1 MQGNSVHIVSATR
14 SNEADFWLNSLL
26 GRSLSQPQHC
36 DLSARICFNNSEP
49 LPLHYNASIDAVD
62 EGIIIFCHDDVDLGA
77 SSLIPSLEAALERF
91 NIVGVAGNQ
100 RSWPGQSSWWLK
112 PNGIDF
118 DYPFLSGAISHGLP
132 ESAKLDVFGP
142 TPMPVLMLDGVFI
155 AVNVCTLHNSNLRF
169 DQRFAFH
176 LYDSDFCK
184 SAQLQGFSM
193 GTWPLSLVHASGGD
207 IANASFHD
215 ALVLFKAKWN
225 NKEGSNDITDLF
237 KQARSF
243 EQSSNWAEAEAIY
256 CSLLDSLPNHPGLL
270 LRYGCVLFSKGDFAA
285 ASQPLRQ
292 ALAIAP
298 HLTRA
303 ADLLLA
309 LALEFQ
315 LVGQLADAI
324 ELQRCVLRAFPK
336 RLDMLFDLGSSLML
350 QGKIDAAKACFSRLL
365 KYSPQ
370 HPAGLHQLGLVEEAL
385 GNLEEA
391 YRLQE
396 AALKLSPDNTEVLLC
411 FELLRLQLC
420 DWVNHEERLAIL
432 QASILNWIEQ
442 PFGSALSPLRL
453 LYLPFSLD
461 IQRSI
466 CERWVMAQCKQ
477 LASRTVYPR
486 LFDNNIIKNRR
497 LRIGY
502 LSADFRDHAM
512 GSLIHGVFAYHDR
525 SRFEVFA
532 YALADIDDVYSD
544 LVKKGVE
551 HFLVVA
557 GFSDEQLAARIS
569 SDGIDIL
576 IDLMGHTHHNRIGVL
591 ARKPAAIQLHYLGFP
606 GSLGCDFIDGV
617 IADQWLI
624 PPEHEYGYLERV
636 FRLPWGFVSS
646 PAPNSVL
653 QSHLDKSL
661 REQLGLLPEHIV
673 FACFNRIEKINPNI
687 FAVWME
693 ILKAVPDVV
702 LLLVLEQ
709 PIAKQRLSQQV
720 ANAGVDP
727 ERLFFSN
734 KVSSAVFPELCGV
747 ADLLLDTSPYGSGAT
762 AVAALAAG
770 VPLLTCPGNTFAS
783 RMGASL
789 CAATG
794 LEHLI
799 CSDFASYLDCAV
811 GLGNNPAELTRL
823 KRFLV
828 DGRHSLPLFNTG
840 AWVGHLEQLF
850 EQLADEFSK

>member
-1 MQGNSVHIVSATR
+1 MSCNSVHIVSATR
-14 SNEADFWLNSLL
+14 LDETDFWKHSLL
-26 GRSLSQPQHC
+26 GCSLQQPQHRE
-36 DLSARICFNNSEP
+36 LLARICFNNSKP
-49 LPLHYNASIDAVD
+49 LALHYNASIDAVD

-77 SSLIPSLEAALERF
+77 ISLIPSLGAALDRF
-91 NIVGVAGNQ
+91 DLVGVAGNQ
-100 RSWPGQSSWWLK
+100 RSWPGQFCWWLS

-132 ESAKLDVFGP
+132 ESSQPVNFGP

-155 AVNVCTLHNSNLRF
+155 AVNINRLKSSNLRF

-176 LYDSDFCK
+176 FYDSDFCK
-184 SAQLQGFSM
+184 SAQLQGLSM
-193 GTWPLSLVHASGGD
+193 GTWPLPLVHASGGD
-207 IANASFHD
+207 IANSSFHE
-215 ALVLFKAKWN
+215 ALVLFKDKWY
-225 NKEGSNDITDLF
+225 EHEISNDITVLF

-243 EQSSNWAEAEAIY
+243 EQYSNWSDAEAIY

-285 ASQPLRQ
+285 AVQPLRQ

-298 HLTRA
+298 DLIRA
-303 ADLLLA
+303 ADRLLA
-309 LALEFQ
+309 LAREFL
-315 LVGQLADAI
+315 LVGQLSDAV

-350 QGKIDAAKACFSRLL
+350 QGKVDAAKACFLRLL

-391 YRLQE
+391 YMLQE

-411 FELLRLQLC
+411 FELLCLQLC
-420 DWVNHEERLAIL
+420 DWVNHEERLSVL
-432 QASILNWIEQ
+432 QASILDWLEQ
-442 PFGSALSPLRL
+442 PFSSPLSPLRL

-466 CERWVMAQCKQ
+466 SERWVFAQCNH
-477 LASRTVYPR
+477 LASRIVYPKP
-486 LFDNNIIKNRR
+486 LDCNIIKNKR

-512 GSLIHGVFAYHDR
+512 GSLIHSVFSHHDR

-557 GFSDEQLAARIS
+557 GFSDEELAVRIS
-569 SDGIDIL
+569 LDAIDIL
-576 IDLMGHTHHNRIGVL
+576 IDLMGHTHQNRIGVL

-617 IADQWLI
+617 IADEWLI

-653 QSHLDKSL
+653 QAHTEKSS
-661 REQLGLLPEHIV
+661 RELLGLLPEHIV
-673 FACFNRIEKINPNI
+673 FACFNRIEKINPHI
-687 FAVWME
+687 FAVWMQ

-720 ANAGVDP
+720 ANSGVDP

-734 KVSSAVFPELCGV
+734 KVSSVVFPELCGV

-799 CSDFASYLDCAV
+799 CSSFAAYLDCAV
-811 GLGNNPAELTRL
+811 GLGQQPAELRRL
-823 KRFLV
+823 KRFLL
-828 DGRHSLPLFNTG
+828 DGKQQLPLFNTG

-850 EQLADEFSK
+850 EQLADEFLK

>member
-1 MQGNSVHIVSATR
+1 MPGLSVYIVSATR
-14 SNEADFWLNSLL
+14 SNEADFWLHSLL
-26 GRSLSQPQHC
+26 GCSLKQPQHS
-36 DLSARICFNNSEP
+36 DLSARICFNNTQP
-49 LPLHYNASIDAVD
+49 LALHYNASIDALG
-62 EGIIIFCHDDVDLGA
+62 EGILIFCHDDVDLGA
-77 SSLIPSLEAALERF
+77 DSLIPSLEAALERF
-91 NIVGVAGNQ
+91 DIVGVAGNQ
-100 RSWPGQSSWWLK
+100 RSWPGQFCWWLS

-118 DYPFLSGAISHGLP
+118 DNPYLSGAIRHGLP
-132 ESAKLDVFGP
+132 ENAKLDVFGP

-155 AVNVCTLHNSNLRF
+155 ALNINRLKSSNLRF

-176 LYDSDFCK
+176 FYDSDFCK
-184 SAQLQGFSM
+184 SAQLQGLSM
-193 GTWPLSLVHASGGD
+193 GTWPLPLVHASGGD
-207 IANASFHD
+207 IANSSFHE
-215 ALVLFKAKWN
+215 ALVLFKDKWY
-225 NKEGSNDITDLF
+225 EHEISNDITDLF
-237 KQARSF
+237 KQARGF
-243 EQSSNWAEAEAIY
+243 EQSSNWADAEAIY
-256 CSLLDSLPNHPGLL
+256 YSLLDSLPNHPGLL
-270 LRYGCVLFSKGDFAA
+270 LRYGCVLLSKGDFAA
-285 ASQPLRQ
+285 AVQPLRQ

-298 HLTRA
+298 DLTRA
-303 ADLLLA
+303 ADRLLA
-309 LALEFQ
+309 LAREFQ
-315 LVGQLADAI
+315 LVGQLSDAVA
-324 ELQRCVLRAFPK
+324 LQRCVLRAFPK

-350 QGKIDAAKACFSRLL
+350 QGKVDAAKACFSRLL

-370 HPAGLHQLGLVEEAL
+370 HSAGLHQLGLVEEAL
-385 GNLEEA
+385 CNLEEA
-391 YRLQE
+391 YRLQQ
-396 AALKLSPDNTEVLLC
+396 AALQLSPDNTEVLLC

-420 DWVNHEERLAIL
+420 EWVNHEERLAIL

-466 CERWVMAQCKQ
+466 CERWVRAQCNQ
-477 LASRTVYPR
+477 LASRKAYPM
-486 LFDNNIIKNRR
+486 LLDYNIIKNRR

-512 GSLIHGVFAYHDR
+512 GSLIHGVFAQHDR
-525 SRFEVFA
+525 TRFEVFA
-532 YALADIDDVYSD
+532 YALADINDIYSD
-544 LVKKGVE
+544 FVQKGVE
-551 HFLVVA
+551 HFSVVA
-557 GFSDEQLAARIS
+557 GLSDEQLAARIS

-617 IADQWLI
+617 IADEWLI

-646 PAPNSVL
+646 PAPSSVP
-653 QSHLDKSL
+653 QSHIEKSS
-661 REQLGLLPEHIV
+661 RVQLGFLPEHVI
-673 FACFNRIEKINPNI
+673 FACFNRIEKINPHI

-727 ERLFFSN
+727 KRLFFSN
-734 KVSSAVFPELCGV
+734 KVSSADFPELCGV

-811 GLGNNPAELTRL
+811 GLGQKPAELRRL

-828 DGRHSLPLFNTG
+828 DGRRTLPLFNTK

-850 EQLADEFSK
+850 EQLIDEFLK

>member
-1 MQGNSVHIVSATR
+1 MSWNSVHIVSATR
-14 SNEADFWLNSLL
+14 LDETDFWQHSLL
-26 GRSLSQPQHC
+26 GCSLQQPQHRE
-36 DLSARICFNNSEP
+36 LLPRICFTNSKP
-49 LPLHYNASIDAVD
+49 LALHYNLAIEAVD
-62 EGIIIFCHDDVDLGA
+62 EGILIFCHDDVHLGNV
-77 SSLIPSLEAALERF
+77 SLIPAIEAALDRF
-91 NIVGVAGNQ
+91 DLVGVAGNQ
-100 RSWPGQSSWWLK
+100 RSWPGQFCWWLS

-132 ESAKLDVFGP
+132 ESSHPVNFGP
-142 TPMPVLMLDGVFI
+142 TPKPVFMLDGVFI
-155 AVNVCTLHNSNLRF
+155 AANINRLKYSNLRF

-184 SAQLQGFSM
+184 SAQMQGLSM
-193 GTWPLSLVHASGGD
+193 CTWPLSLVHASGVD
-207 IANASFHD
+207 IANASFHQ
-215 ALVLFKAKWN
+215 ALVLFKDKWY
-225 NKEGSNDITDLF
+225 KPSFSSDIKDLF

-243 EQSSNWAEAEAIY
+243 EQSFNWSDAEAIY

-270 LRYGCVLFSKGDFAA
+270 LRYGCVLFSKGNFAA
-285 ASQPLRQ
+285 AVQPLRQ

-298 HLTRA
+298 DLIRA
-303 ADLLLA
+303 ADRLLA
-309 LALEFQ
+309 LAREFQ
-315 LVGQLADAI
+315 LVGQLSDAI
-324 ELQRCVLRAFPK
+324 EIQRCVLRAFPK

-350 QGKIDAAKACFSRLL
+350 QGKVDAAKACFLRLL

-370 HPAGLHQLGLVEEAL
+370 HPAGLHQLSLVEEAL

-391 YRLQE
+391 YMLQE

-411 FELLRLQLC
+411 FELLCLQLC
-420 DWVNHEERLAIL
+420 DWHNHEERLAVLHVCIL
-432 QASILNWIEQ
+432 DWLEQ

-466 CERWVMAQCKQ
+466 SERWVFAQCNH
-477 LASRTVYPR
+477 LASRIVHPKLLDY
-486 LFDNNIIKNRR
+486 NIMKNRR
-497 LRIGY
+497 LRICY

-544 LVKKGVE
+544 LVQKGVD

-576 IDLMGHTHHNRIGVL
+576 IDLMGHTHHSRIGVL

-606 GSLGCDFIDGV
+606 GSLGCDFIDGI
-617 IADQWLI
+617 IADDWLI
-624 PPEHEYGYLERV
+624 PPEHEYGYLERIY
-636 FRLPWGFVSS
+636 RLPWAFVSS
-646 PAPNSVL
+646 PIPSSL
-653 QSHLDKSL
+653 ILSKKEDSL
-661 REQLGLLPEHIV
+661 REQLGLLPEHVV
-673 FACFNRIEKINPNI
+673 FACFNRIEKINPHI
-687 FAVWME
+687 FAIWMQ

-709 PIAKQRLSQQV
+709 PIARQRLSQQV
-720 ANAGVDP
+720 ANSGVDP
-727 ERLFFSN
+727 ERLIFSN
-734 KVSSAVFPELCGV
+734 KVSSVVFPELCGV

-799 CSDFASYLDCAV
+799 CSSFAAYLDCAV
-811 GLGNNPAELTRL
+811 GLGQQPAELRRL
-823 KRFLV
+823 KRFLL
-828 DGRHSLPLFNTG
+828 DGKQQLPLFNTW

-850 EQLADEFSK
+850 EQLADQFLK

>member
-1 MQGNSVHIVSATR
+1 MPKNSVHIVSATR
-14 SNEADFWLNSLL
+14 LDHINFWHHSLL
-26 GRSLSQPQHC
+26 GRSLSRPQHS
-36 DLSARICFNNSEP
+36 DLTARICFNNSEP
-49 LPLHYNASIDAVD
+49 LALHYNSSIDAVD

-77 SSLIPSLEAALERF
+77 SSLIPFLEAALDRF
-91 NIVGVAGNQ
+91 DIVGVAGNQ

-142 TPMPVLMLDGVFI
+142 TPMPVFLLDGVFI
-155 AVNVCTLHNSNLRF
+155 AVNINRLKSSNLRF

-176 LYDSDFCK
+176 FYDSDFCK
-184 SAQLQGFSM
+184 SAQLQGLSM

-207 IANASFHD
+207 IANACFQQ

-225 NKEGSNDITDLF
+225 IQAVSTDINDLF

-243 EQSSNWAEAEAIY
+243 EQSFNWPEAEAIY
-256 CSLLDSLPNHPGLL
+256 CSLLDLLPNHPGLL
-270 LRYGCVLFSKGDFAA
+270 LRYGSVLFSKGDFVS

-298 HLTRA
+298 DLIRA
-303 ADLLLA
+303 ADRLLVLA
-309 LALEFQ
+309 REFQ
-315 LVGQLADAI
+315 LIGQLSDAI
-324 ELQRCVLRAFPK
+324 ELQRCVLRAFPN

-350 QGKIDAAKACFSRLL
+350 QGKVDAAKACFLRLL

-370 HPAGLHQLGLVEEAL
+370 HSAGLHQLGLVEEAL
-385 GNLEEA
+385 GNLEVA
-391 YRLQE
+391 YLLQE
-396 AALKLSPDNTEVLLC
+396 SALQLSPNNTEVLLC
-411 FELLRLQLC
+411 FELLCLQLC
-420 DWVNHEERLAIL
+420 DWVNHDERLAVL
-432 QASILNWIEQ
+432 QSSILDWLEQ

-453 LYLPFSLD
+453 LYLPFSLG

-477 LASRTVYPR
+477 LASQTVYCKP
-486 LFDNNIIKNRR
+486 LDYNIIKNRR

-532 YALADIDDVYSD
+532 YAIADINDVYSD
-544 LVKKGVE
+544 FVQKGVE

-557 GFSDEQLAARIS
+557 GLSDEQLAARIS

-624 PPEHEYGYLERV
+624 PPEHECGYLERI

-646 PAPNSVL
+646 PAPSLVP
-653 QSHLDKSL
+653 QAHIEKSS

-673 FACFNRIEKINPNI
+673 FACFNRIEKINPHI

-693 ILKAVPDVV
+693 ILKVVPDVV

-709 PIAKQRLSQQV
+709 PIAKQRLYQQV

-727 ERLFFSN
+727 ERLVFSN

-789 CAATG
+789 CASTG

-799 CSDFASYLDCAV
+799 CSDFASYLVCAV
-811 GLGNNPAELTRL
+811 GLGQQPAELGRL
-823 KRFLV
+823 KRFLL
-828 DGRHSLPLFNTG
+828 DGRHTLPLFNTK
-840 AWVGHLEQLF
+840 AWVGHLEHLLD
-850 EQLADEFSK
+850 QLADEFFK

>member
-1 MQGNSVHIVSATR
+1 MPRNSVHIISATR
-14 SNEADFWLNSLL
+14 SNEADFWLHSLL

-36 DLSARICFNNSEP
+36 DLTARICFNNTQP
-49 LPLHYNASIDAVD
+49 LAIHYNASIDALD
-62 EGIIIFCHDDVDLGA
+62 DGILIFCHDDVDLGA
-77 SSLIPSLEAALERF
+77 SSLIPSLVAALACF
-91 NIVGVAGNQ
+91 DIVGVAGNQ

-132 ESAKLDVFGP
+132 DSAKLDVFGP
-142 TPMPVLMLDGVFI
+142 TPMPAFLLDGVFI
-155 AVNVCTLHNSNLRF
+155 AVNINRLKSSNLRF

-176 LYDSDFCK
+176 FYDSDFCK
-184 SAQLQGFSM
+184 SAHLQGLSM
-193 GTWPLSLVHASGGD
+193 GTWPLPLVHASGGS
-207 IANASFHD
+207 IANASFHE
-215 ALVLFKAKWN
+215 ALVLFNSKWHN
-225 NKEGSNDITDLF
+225 QEISNDITVLF

-243 EQSSNWAEAEAIY
+243 EQSSNWSDAEAIY

-270 LRYGCVLFSKGDFAA
+270 LRYGSVLFSKGDFAA
-285 ASQPLRQ
+285 AVQPLRQ

-298 HLTRA
+298 DLTRA
-303 ADLLLA
+303 ADRLLA
-309 LALEFQ
+309 IAREFQ
-315 LVGQLADAI
+315 LVGQLSDAI
-324 ELQRCVLRAFPK
+324 ELQRFVLRAFPK

-350 QGKIDAAKACFSRLL
+350 QGKVDAAKACFSRLL

-370 HPAGLHQLGLVEEAL
+370 HSAGLHQLGLVEEAL

-391 YRLQE
+391 YLLQE
-396 AALKLSPDNTEVLLC
+396 SALQLSPNNTEVLLC
-411 FELLRLQLC
+411 FELLCLQLC
-420 DWVNHEERLAIL
+420 DWVNHEERFAVL
-432 QASILNWIEQ
+432 QARILDWLAE
-442 PFGSALSPLRL
+442 PFGLALSPLRL

-466 CERWVMAQCKQ
+466 CERWVMAQCNQ
-477 LASRTVYPR
+477 LASRIVYPK
-486 LFDNNIIKNRR
+486 LLDYSIKRNRR

-512 GSLIHGVFAYHDR
+512 GSLIHGVFSHHDK

-532 YALADIDDVYSD
+532 YALADINDVYSD
-544 LVKKGVE
+544 LVQMGVE

-557 GFSDEQLAARIS
+557 GLNDEQLAARIS

-624 PPEHEYGYLERV
+624 PPEHEYGYLERI

-646 PAPNSVL
+646 PAPSLVP
-653 QSHLDKSL
+653 QAHIEKSS

-673 FACFNRIEKINPNI
+673 FACFNRIEKINPHI

-693 ILKAVPDVV
+693 ILKVVPDVV

-720 ANAGVDP
+720 ANSGVDP

-734 KVSSAVFPELCGV
+734 KVSSAVFPELCCV

-799 CSDFASYLDCAV
+799 CSDFASYLDCAI
-811 GLGNNPAELTRL
+811 GLGQNPAELGRL

-828 DGRHSLPLFNTG
+828 DGRHTLPLFNTG

-850 EQLADEFSK
+850 EQVADEFLK